1 MTIIM
6 YRALHLPFFIY
17 LFFFHSLLKAQTR
30 YEYTH
35 QQMGTQIGLVF
46 YYNDQL
52 KADSIAQLVFGR
64 IDELNATLSNYLP
77 QSEIN
82 LLSNSPYMNVAVSED
97 LFRLMSISGDY
108 AKRTNGAFDITLGAL
123 IGLWKKARE
132 NRQVPSI
139 AEIKTA
145 QQRTGYGK
153 VEFPTGN
160 TVRLKQ
166 EGMQLDVGGI
176 GKGFAADEA
185 ISLLKRNGVNAALVD
200 MGGDVTVSGA
210 PPNREFWVLG
220 FSYYS
225 ENGEEVFQKV
235 KLKNQA
241 VATSGDLYQY
251 AVIDGKRY
259 SHIINPKNGMALSNN
274 IQVTV
279 VAANGAMA
287 DAYASALSVLGIEEG
302 RNIVQKT
309 PDLEAFM
316 VEDIPGAYKKWNSP
330 GFVKSIVED

>member
-1 MTIIM
+1 MS
-6 YRALHLPFFIY
+6 RALHLHFFIS
-17 LFFFHSLLKAQTR
+17 FFIFHSLLTAQTR
-30 YEYTH
+30 FEYTH

-46 YYNDQL
+46 YYNDRP

-82 LLSNSPYMNVAVSED
+82 LLSNSPNMNVAVSED
-97 LFRLMSISGDY
+97 LFRLMRISGEY
-108 AKRTNGAFDITLGAL
+108 AKRTNGAFDISLGPL
-123 IGLWKKARE
+123 IELWKKARE

-139 AEIKTA
+139 AEIKTT
-145 QQRTGYGK
+145 QQSIGYGNL
-153 VEFPTGN
+153 EFPIVN

-166 EGMQLDVGGI
+166 KGMQLDVGGI

-185 ISLLKRNGVNAALVD
+185 ISLLKRNGINAALVD

-220 FSYYS
+220 FSYFS

-279 VAANGAMA
+279 VAPNGTMA

-302 RNIVQKT
+302 RKLVRET
-309 PDLEAFM
+309 TDLEVFM
-316 VEDIPGAYKKWNSP
+316 VEDIPGAYKQWNSS
-330 GFVKSIVED
+330 GFLNYIVED